1 MKASLFSEK
10 KYKQIFLNHIKYT
23 YITFAISSSLAG
35 CGNSSTSIVK
45 DSYIDEGMT
54 MTASQLLDNRRICG
68 DVEWD
73 SFEDSNKRKIVEY
86 KCTLI
91 NTKDFLAKKR
101 SSYIDNQGIALHER
115 IKNLK
120 EEIRTREANI
130 SDLTANGAKIVE
142 DRLAQLSGK
151 TPETSDRLVKL
162 ARIVDQFNK
171 LKSNYNDFNYI
182 NLLLSDDF
190 QNLLGGYG
198 SSQEHD
204 KMLNYFNRSNESFR
218 AQVGWMQSRKTIA
231 EQERYKKENVD
242 DYLKEMKKYINELNI
257 YFRDQMAIE
266 KDKIAEEKLNYTKS
280 LESMRKSQVES
291 IEGDVAKHK
300 ENIASLR
307 SSILSAEE
315 ELKNLKNTSD
325 EKFPQYE
332 KIIEKYQWIV
342 NKENVSQ
349 PVYGE
354 LVAISSD
361 NNKNKILIKHMNPRK
376 TLQII
381 SRIDAKNH
389 DEYIEKLSAIAF
401 LNFIYN

>member
-1 MKASLFSEK
+1 
-10 KYKQIFLNHIKYT
+10 
-23 YITFAISSSLAG
+23 
-35 CGNSSTSIVK
+35 
-45 DSYIDEGMT
+45 
-54 MTASQLLDNRRICG
+54 
-68 DVEWD
+68 
-73 SFEDSNKRKIVEY
+73 
-86 KCTLI
+86 
-91 NTKDFLAKKR
+91 
-101 SSYIDNQGIALHER
+101 
-115 IKNLK
+115 
-120 EEIRTREANI
+120 
-130 SDLTANGAKIVE
+130 
-142 DRLAQLSGK
+142 
-151 TPETSDRLVKL
+151 
-162 ARIVDQFNK
+162 
-171 LKSNYNDFNYI
+171 
-182 NLLLSDDF
+182 
-190 QNLLGGYG
+190 
-198 SSQEHD
+198 
-204 KMLNYFNRSNESFR
+204 
-218 AQVGWMQSRKTIA
+218 MQSRKTIA

-332 KIIEKYQWIV
+332 KIIEKFQWIV